1 MKSFKIRE
9 GSVVI
14 DGITYQSTPLESD
27 VKGKIGK
34 IQSIGIGNRG
44 QYFPVYGVFDDTP
57 KDIEI

>member
-9 GSVVI
+9 GSVII
-14 DGITYQSTPLESD
+14 DGITYQSTPCD
-27 VKGKIGK
+27 TVVKGKFGT